1 MATRLSA
8 GLEMML
14 LWVGLGLLGVAEA
27 INPGGFPNDIT
38 APIRGWR
45 SWNVR
50 QPQSAPPQPGGPLA
64 ALTSQLVQ
72 AVFSDVTQSFIERQ
86 IDGIVDRRFKGHD
99 GRPTSL
105 WSAAPHPASGPAD
118 GRC

>member
-1 MATRLSA
+1 MER
-8 GLEMML
+8 E
-14 LWVGLGLLGVAEA
+14 
-27 INPGGFPNDIT
+27 
-38 APIRGWR
+38 
-45 SWNVR
+45 R
-50 QPQSAPPQPGGPLA
+50 QPHSAPPHPSPPGRWLLAA

-105 WSAAPHPASGPAD
+105 WSAITPRPAAA
-118 GRC
+118 RC

>member
-1 MATRLSA
+1 
-8 GLEMML
+8 ML
-14 LWVGLGLLGVAEA
+14 LWVGLGLLGAADA

-50 QPQSAPPQPGGPLA
+50 QPPSARPCHPSPPGRWLLA
-64 ALTSQLVQ
+64 ALTTQLVQ

-105 WSAAPHPASGPAD
+105 WSAPPQRWPAA